1 MYKSVTTSEQ
11 AQDIIR
17 ILVDFST
24 RKKAIWMV
32 ARMPS
37 GRRLISMPAPFD
49 VDAIFRAVDYEEG
62 TVEFTI
68 CFADREPKF
77 YRVVLQE

>member
-1 MYKSVTTSEQ
+1 MYKPFNMSEQ

-24 RKKAIWMV
+24 RHSAIWLV
-32 ARMPS
+32 ARRS

-49 VDAIFRAVDYEEG
+49 VDAILRAVDYEKG

-68 CFADREPKF
+68 CFNNKEPKF
-77 YRVVLQE
+77 YRVVL

>member
-1 MYKSVTTSEQ
+1 MYKSFATSEQ

-24 RKKAIWMV
+24 RHSAIWLV
-32 ARMPS
+32 ARMQS
-37 GRRLISMPAPFD
+37 GRHLISMPAPFG
-49 VDAIFRAVDYEEG
+49 VDAILRAVDGESG

-68 CFADREPKF
+68 CFGDKEPKF
-77 YRVVLQE
+77 YRVVL

>member
-1 MYKSVTTSEQ
+1 MYKSFTTSEQ

-24 RKKAIWMV
+24 RHSAIWLV
-32 ARMPS
+32 ARMHS

-49 VDAIFRAVDYEEG
+49 VDAILRAIDYEKG

-68 CFADREPKF
+68 CFNNKEPKF
-77 YRVVLQE
+77 YRVFL

>member
-1 MYKSVTTSEQ
+1 MYKPFSLSGQ

-17 ILVDFST
+17 VVVDFST
-24 RKKAIWMV
+24 RHDAIWLV

-49 VDAIFRAVDYEEG
+49 LDAILRAVDYEKG
-62 TVEFTI
+62 AVEFTV
-68 CFADREPKF
+68 CFNNKEPKF
-77 YRVVLQE
+77 YRVVL